1 MTNLQFDPLQLVTL
15 YNRRVKELESEN
27 DYLKTLVQRQAETIT
42 ELQWRVDPYSC
53 DGEALCNS
61 YIEKDYL

>member
-42 ELQWRVDPYSC
+42 ELQWRVDPYSS